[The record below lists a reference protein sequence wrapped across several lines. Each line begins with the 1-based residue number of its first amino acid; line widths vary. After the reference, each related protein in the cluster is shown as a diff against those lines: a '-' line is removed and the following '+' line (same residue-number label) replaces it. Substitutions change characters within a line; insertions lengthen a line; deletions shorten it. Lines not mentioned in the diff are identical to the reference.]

1 MRYQG
6 RVTDW
11 KDDKGFGF
19 VLPNGGGP
27 RVFVHIKSFTNQR
40 RRPIGKELVTYELS
54 VDSRG
59 RPQGVNVAFV
69 GEEAAAP
76 AATSSPGP
84 GPVALMFAATFLL
97 VVVVAVTVG
106 RVPIPVLLVY
116 LGASSL
122 AYLAYVFDKAAAV
135 QGKWRS
141 TEQSLHLFSM
151 FGGWPGAILA
161 QKTIRHK
168 TQKRSFQVT
177 FWATVVL
184 NCMGFGLL
192 LSPSGVRIAKSLLG
206 FA

>member
-6 RVTDW
+6 RITDW

-19 VLPNGGGP
+19 VSPNGGGP
-27 RVFVHIKSFTNQR
+27 RVFVHIKAFTNQR

-54 VDSRG
+54 ADSRG

-69 GEEAAAP
+69 GEKAAPP

-84 GPVALMFAATFLL
+84 GPVALTFAITFLVF
-97 VVVVAVTVG
+97 VVVTVSVG
-106 RVPIPVLLVY
+106 RVPFPVLLVY
-116 LGASSL
+116 LGASCL

-135 QGKWRS
+135 QGKWRT
-141 TEQSLHLFSM
+141 TEQSLHLFSL

-161 QKTIRHK
+161 QKMIRHK
-168 TQKRSFQVT
+168 TQKRSFQVI

-184 NCMGFGLL
+184 NCIGFGLL
-192 LSPSGVRIAKSLLG
+192 LSPSGLRIARSLLG
-206 FA
+206 GA

>member
-6 RVTDW
+6 RITDW

-27 RVFVHIKSFTNQR
+27 RVFVHIKAFTTQR

-69 GEEAAAP
+69 GEKATP
-76 AATSSPGP
+76 PGATSSPGP
-84 GPVALMFAATFLL
+84 GPVALIFATTFL
-97 VVVVAVTVG
+97 VFVVVAVGVG
-106 RVPIPVLLVY
+106 RVPFPVLLVY
-116 LGASSL
+116 LGASCL

-135 QGKWRS
+135 QGKWRT
-141 TEQSLHLFSM
+141 TEQTLHLFSL

-161 QKTIRHK
+161 QKMIRHK
-168 TQKRSFQVT
+168 TQKRSFQAT
-177 FWATVVL
+177 FWATIML
-184 NCMGFGLL
+184 NCIGFGLL
-192 LSPSGVRIAKSLLG
+192 LSPSGVRIARTLLG
-206 FA
+206 GA